1 MNRIRLAF
9 SPDSDDIF
17 MFYALLRGKI
27 DARGFTFVAERADT
41 ETLNRR
47 ADASDV
53 DVLAVSIARYA
64 AIADR
69 YQLLPHGA
77 SVGRGYGPVVVAN
90 DAPPLAGLASL
101 EGKRIGIP
109 GHRTTAA
116 LVLRILMAQKIYDP
130 VVLPISPYARTFEA
144 LRSGEVDAALL
155 IHEGRLTYEREGFA
169 RVVDLGEAW
178 SSLTGGMPLPL
189 GGNVIRRGLGAE
201 AIATLSD
208 LCRTSIDWALAHRD
222 EVARTLLAEESRAD
236 VGLDGALLDRY
247 LSMYANEDTRE
258 MKPDVVRAIEELF
271 RRGAAVGAL
280 AGVPPIDLA
289 P

>member
-1 MNRIRLAF
+1 MQQDSRIRLAF

-17 MFYALLRGKI
+17 MFWALLHGRVDTRGLS
-27 DARGFTFVAERADT
+27 FVAERADT
-41 ETLNRR
+41 ETLNAR
-47 ADASDV
+47 ADAGDV

-64 AIADR
+64 SIADR

-77 SVGRGYGPVVVAN
+77 SVGRGYGPVVVAP
-90 DAPPLAGLASL
+90 APRSLESL

-116 LVLRILMAQKIYDP
+116 LVLRILMGARPYEP

-144 LRSGEVDAALL
+144 LRAGEVEAALL

-178 SSLTGGMPLPL
+178 AAATGGLPLPL
-189 GGNVIRRGLGAE
+189 GGNVIRRGLGQE
-201 AIATLSD
+201 RIALVSQ
-208 LCRTSIDWALAHRD
+208 LCRESIAWALAHKD
-222 EVARTLLAEESRAD
+222 EVSRALLAQESRDD
-236 VGLDGALLDRY
+236 VGLDAALLDRY
-247 LSMYANEDTRE
+247 LTMYANEDTRE
-258 MKPDVVRAIEELF
+258 MKPDVVRACEELF
-271 RRGAAVGAL
+271 RRGAALGAL
-280 AGVPPIDLA
+280 PANVPVDLA